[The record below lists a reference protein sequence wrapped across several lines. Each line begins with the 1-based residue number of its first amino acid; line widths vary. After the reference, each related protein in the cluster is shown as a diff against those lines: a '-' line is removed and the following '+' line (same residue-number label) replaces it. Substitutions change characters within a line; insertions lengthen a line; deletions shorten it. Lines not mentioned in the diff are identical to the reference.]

1 MSVEEQ
7 VKGSKLKKHRQR
19 EHERYIREKAI
30 ADALFDEADRQML
43 ESARKLLFQVY
54 ERHSDVELRY
64 VRDRLRRIETI
75 INKLDFFFEGGLT
88 MRPNR
93 LHCPIRTENG
103 NCTCVG
109 GFCAAVP
116 DPVCEAV
123 RNAYDSGW
131 TDCALKVRKEQRLK
145 ASPTIEAEPVRHGR
159 WEFKHPNGWACS
171 ECGEWGL
178 MIDNRGI
185 CKSNYC
191 PNCGAKMDGDSH
203 E

>member
-1 MSVEEQ
+1 
-7 VKGSKLKKHRQR
+7 
-19 EHERYIREKAI
+19 
-30 ADALFDEADRQML
+30 
-43 ESARKLLFQVY
+43 
-54 ERHSDVELRY
+54 
-64 VRDRLRRIETI
+64 
-75 INKLDFFFEGGLT
+75 

-93 LHCPIRTENG
+93 LHCPIRHENG

-145 ASPTIEAEPVRHGR
+145 TSPTIDAEPVRHGR
-159 WEFKHPNGWACS
+159 WEWRGGIPWCS
-171 ECGEWGL
+171 NCGEMPPGYSYEG
-178 MIDNRGI
+178 DVNTTP
-185 CKSNYC
+185 YC
-191 PNCGAKMDGDSH
+191 PNCGAKMDGGAD